1 MNRFNRELIGLHSER
16 WHTLEFMFLC
26 WSSQDIQNPGACEA
40 SMHLLCPQLDT
51 GLIPT
56 SPDSRGV
63 TVPSE
68 SRGGGRLLDEIHGP
82 ESHAVFDVTLEHA
95 TRPELHPRK
104 DP

>member
-1 MNRFNRELIGLHSER
+1 MGCIQSGGTRLS
-16 WHTLEFMFLC
+16 LC
-26 WSSQDIQNPGACEA
+26 FFVGRHKTYKTQVLAKLACTCFVL
-40 SMHLLCPQLDT
+40 SWTVDT

-82 ESHAVFDVTLEHA
+82 ESHDVTLEHA